1 MIFIPF
7 VFFLLL
13 TIYFWKKHRYID
25 ICVYM
30 SSLYAFTTFCAIP
43 LVLFDMLG
51 DGGIL
56 FDETDIELNILPT
69 LLFCLTIGL
78 SIMPFSMV
86 YTKEIKEIT
95 PPMPFVLEGVSWFL
109 IAVSV
114 LNLYIVA
121 DSTLDILQGN
131 LEAVRE
137 AHYSGV
143 MTPAAIKVS
152 SMPFLVQF
160 MYYFNISTLLC
171 LPIFFYHL
179 CFDKKP
185 MWYLAL
191 LFFASLSNPIAG
203 IQAVDRTEIMFY
215 SMMFLLCLLF
225 FFPHLSKKVRR
236 ITTICS
242 VSFAII
248 IFIYVFAVSQAR
260 FSERSGGAETSAL
273 QYTGQGYLNFCYF
286 WENGKF
292 EELSTER
299 EFAFLN
305 HYLLKIDSNSDRRSE
320 RSGKEGFFISVFPT
334 FVGDILLDL
343 TPIGMFIWISI
354 YFIIC
359 IIIIQRP
366 RRSVF
371 SIGEILMLFCLSI
384 TPIFGIFYY
393 KLFYYTH
400 TLMEFICV
408 FVYVFSK
415 IRIKI

>member
-1 MIFIPF
+1 M
-7 VFFLLL
+7 
-13 TIYFWKKHRYID
+13 
-25 ICVYM
+25 
-30 SSLYAFTTFCAIP
+30 
-43 LVLFDMLG
+43 
-51 DGGIL
+51 
-56 FDETDIELNILPT
+56 
-69 LLFCLTIGL
+69 
-78 SIMPFSMV
+78 
-86 YTKEIKEIT
+86 
-95 PPMPFVLEGVSWFL
+95 
-109 IAVSV
+109 
-114 LNLYIVA
+114 
-121 DSTLDILQGN
+121 
-131 LEAVRE
+131 
-137 AHYSGV
+137 
-143 MTPAAIKVS
+143 
-152 SMPFLVQF
+152 
-160 MYYFNISTLLC
+160 
-171 LPIFFYHL
+171 
-179 CFDKKP
+179 
-185 MWYLAL
+185 
-191 LFFASLSNPIAG
+191 
-203 IQAVDRTEIMFY
+203 
-215 SMMFLLCLLF
+215 
-225 FFPHLSKKVRR
+225 
-236 ITTICS
+236 
-242 VSFAII
+242 
-248 IFIYVFAVSQAR
+248 
-260 FSERSGGAETSAL
+260 
-273 QYTGQGYLNFCYF
+273 NFCYF

-305 HYLLKIDSNSDRRSE
+305 HYLLKIDSTGDRRSE